1 MNPPKENKPM
11 NLTPHEAP
19 PVSLLRLN
27 LLRALYLVIV
37 VGLALVAW
45 PNLVFRM
52 RPYEL
57 MEGVVACMLAAFSLT
72 CAIGVRYP
80 LLMLPVLLWELF
92 WKSIWLVA
100 IVVPLWLA
108 GRLDEQTVAIAVTVV
123 PVLVFPFILPWRYM
137 AYRYLKQPAD
147 RWR

>member
-1 MNPPKENKPM
+1 MNFAKENKPM
-11 NLTPHEAP
+11 NITPREAP

-45 PNLVFRM
+45 PNLVLRM

-57 MEGVVACMLAAFSLT
+57 MEGVVACMLAAFSLC

-92 WKSIWLVA
+92 WKSIWLLA
-100 IVVPLWLA
+100 IVAPLWLA

-123 PVLVFPFILPWRYM
+123 PVLIFPFILPWRYM
-137 AYRYLKQPAD
+137 ADRYLKQPAD

>member
-1 MNPPKENKPM
+1 M
-11 NLTPHEAP
+11 NLTPREAP

-27 LLRALYLVIV
+27 LLRTLYLVIV
-37 VGLALVAW
+37 VGLGFVVW
-45 PNLVFRM
+45 PNLVVRM

-123 PVLVFPFILPWRYM
+123 PVLIFPFILPWRYM
-137 AYRYLKQPAD
+137 ADRYLKQPAD

>member
-1 MNPPKENKPM
+1 M
-11 NLTPHEAP
+11 NLTPRVAP

-37 VGLALVAW
+37 VGLGFVVW
-45 PNLVFRM
+45 PNLAVRM

-123 PVLVFPFILPWRYM
+123 PVLIFPFILPWRYM
-137 AYRYLKQPAD
+137 ADRYLKQPAD